1 MIRVGLDSE
10 IGELNKPWAKYL
22 TVDRNSIIRSGYQ
35 IIYSNKNIVFN
46 YFLRMIKELLQ
57 FIELIINEL
66 CL

>member
-10 IGELNKPWAKYL
+10 IGELNEPWAKYL

-46 YFLRMIKELLQ
+46 YFFEDDKGTTTVYRIDNK
-57 FIELIINEL
+57 
-66 CL
+66 